1 MHLKLRLSA
10 AKSLGVR
17 ESDWAILVT
26 GPPANLVF
34 LAKFEH
40 RPAQTSWLE
49 VPLIQI
55 YYVKYLAQSLVWPSR
70 FHEPPVVTRGRYKR
84 APPPNTGLG
93 TRPQA
98 PQLPLTNYALVQL
111 PNISVPLP
119 IIL

>member
-1 MHLKLRLSA
+1 LRLYLILGFYLRVRRPFIKYSVTPPKTTIFEATPTPLDPPEVSSHTLMHLKLRLSA

-55 YYVKYLAQSLVWPSR
+55 YYVKYLA
-70 FHEPPVVTRGRYKR
+70 
-84 APPPNTGLG
+84 
-93 TRPQA
+93 
-98 PQLPLTNYALVQL
+98 
-111 PNISVPLP
+111 
-119 IIL
+119 